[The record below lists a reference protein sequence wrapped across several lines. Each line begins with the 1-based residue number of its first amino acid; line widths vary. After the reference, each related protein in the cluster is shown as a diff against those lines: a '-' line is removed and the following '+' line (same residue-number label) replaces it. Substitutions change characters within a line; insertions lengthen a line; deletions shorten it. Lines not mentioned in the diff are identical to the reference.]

1 MAMTYDELIQ
11 SINDQAAAKYGG
23 GLAEADG
30 GIRDSYKVEG
40 VPYALSL
47 NKDENGVTP
56 YFYNK
61 DAPQNQPGY
70 DTQGGIPGRFNST
83 VTRNADGSIN
93 TSGGYFS
100 KKSTGV
106 DAVMDAAPMIGAAI
120 LFGTALAAAGGGAA
134 AGAGAAESAGDIIAK
149 GIAESQAAGGW
160 EAYAASAMDS
170 ADVVGSIIGE
180 TAASGSLT
188 PELIQ
193 QASALAEVPAG
204 SLTPEL
210 LQQAGFT
217 APQIEAAGKAGW
229 SLSDIV
235 SAVKTGGSALG
246 GLSSILGLA
255 GNALGSKYAANT
267 AGIASGQ
274 QAAAAQNAANILSPA
289 ATQAAGVQ
297 ANAATQ
303 SANTL
308 ADAYKSAGS
317 VQAGAATQA
326 GQQLSMADQQAANML
341 AGGYTA
347 AAGQQVAGMNQ
358 AIGTAGNV
366 LAQQTALQQPY
377 IGAGTQAL
385 DTLSKGLL
393 PGGQFNRGFTMADA
407 QNMPAYQFALEQGKQ
422 AIDASAARG
431 GTQLSSNNINSLTT
445 FAEGTAAQY
454 QQQAF
459 NQWLA
464 QNNLTLGGL
473 QNMVHT
479 GQVSASQLQNA
490 LQQYGVSAETIQQNI
505 GAAQGAG
512 TLGAAK
518 AVSTGITNSAQDLAK
533 QNSLAAG
540 FTGQGILGAGQS
552 LAAGQVGSAGYTAGG
567 ITGAAN
573 ANAAGVIGVG
583 NATASSTTSQGNIMG
598 AGLSNIG
605 NQLFTMGAA
614 PNKSDKPNTPNQ
626 PQTPVNSNIG
636 TPISMGSQPMVGGAA
651 IDPSLPT
658 PAPIPVAP
666 SFTPMYDPSGSF
678 DNYA

>member
-1 MAMTYDELIQ
+1 MTYDELIQ
-11 SINDQAAAKYGG
+11 SINDQALAKYQG

-40 VPYALSL
+40 IPYALSL
-47 NKDENGVTP
+47 NPGGAYDQTNPDASPPAFTP
-56 YFYNK
+56 YYYNPN
-61 DAPQNQPGY
+61 APQNQKGY
-70 DTQGGIPGRFNST
+70 VPENGGIPGTYKT
-83 VTRNADGSIN
+83 VLGRNPDGSLN
-93 TSGGYFS
+93 TDSGYFS
-100 KKSTGV
+100 EKSRGIA
-106 DAVMDAAPMIGAAI
+106 AVMDAVPMVGAAI
-120 LFGTALAAAGGGAA
+120 MFGTALAAMGGGAA
-134 AGAGAAESAGDIIAK
+134 AGAAAGGAESAGSIIAQ
-149 GIAESQAAGGW
+149 GVAEAEAAGGW
-160 EAYAASAMDS
+160 ASYASAFDA

-193 QASALAEVPAG
+193 QASALAEVPAAQ
-204 SLTPEL
+204 LTPEL

-217 APQIEAAGKAGW
+217 APQIEVAGKAGW

-246 GLSSILGLA
+246 TLSSVLGLA
-255 GNALGSKYAANT
+255 GNVLGSKYAANT
-267 AGIASGQ
+267 AGIASEQ
-274 QAAAAQNAANILSPA
+274 QAASARNAAGILAPA
-289 ATQAAGVQ
+289 ATQAAGLQ

-303 SANTL
+303 SAN
-308 ADAYKSAGS
+308 
-317 VQAGAATQA
+317 
-326 GQQLSMADQQAANML
+326 QLSSGYLQSANTL
-341 AGGYTA
+341 AGGYTDA
-347 AAGQQVAGMNQ
+347 ANQSVAGMNQ
-358 AIGTAGNV
+358 ALGTAKDV
-366 LAQQTALQQPY
+366 LGQQSALQQPY

-459 NQWLA
+459 NQWMA

-518 AVSTGITNSAQDLAK
+518 AN
-533 QNSLAAG
+533 AAG
-540 FTGQGILGAGQS
+540 QMGSAQS
-552 LAAGQVGSAGYTAGG
+552 LAAGTAGAAGYAAGG

-573 ANAAGVIGVG
+573 ANAAGVMGVG
-583 NATASSTTSQGNIMG
+583 NATSSGTAAQGNIMG

-605 NQLFTMGAA
+605 NQLFTMGSA
-614 PNKSDKPNTPNQ
+614 PAQPNAPSQ

-636 TPISMGSQPMVGGAA
+636 TPISMGSQPMVGGNA